1 MNIISRPFAAAC
13 CALAV
18 AFVAQGGPVRADEAS
33 LVVLKVTGVAMKPGD
48 KIPGSQQLTLTDGQT
63 VTLIGPDGKM
73 ILLKGPYAGPAAK
86 VTDVK
91 TASVTDMLA
100 PLVAAAKVETATPG
114 VIRNAAEAG
123 PESTP
128 WVLDSSKG
136 GDFCV
141 HQAVDYDL
149 WRADNG
155 AAETMTIQP
164 VGSSGTPVLVQFEAH
179 KSRAALPDSLTFVD
193 GAKYK
198 LTGAGKTTEITA
210 HTVPETVPLDRT
222 AAAWFMSDH
231 CEVQAKALLK
241 TL

>member
-1 MNIISRPFAAAC
+1 MNVMSRPTAAAF
-13 CALAV
+13 CALAI
-18 AFVAQGGPVRADEAS
+18 AFVAFGSPARADEPS
-33 LVVLKVTGVAMKPGD
+33 LVVLKVAGVALKPGD
-48 KIPGSQQLTLTDGQT
+48 KIPGSQKLTLAAGQN
-63 VTLIGPDGKM
+63 VSLIGPDGKM
-73 ILLKGPYAGPAAK
+73 IVIQGPYDGPAAK
-86 VTDVK
+86 VADVK
-91 TASVTDMLA
+91 SASVTDMLG
-100 PLVAAAKVETATPG
+100 PLVASAKVETATPG
-114 VIRNAAEAG
+114 VIRAATEAG
-123 PESTP
+123 PDSTP

-149 WRADNG
+149 WRADSG
-155 AAETMTIQP
+155 AADTVTIQAES
-164 VGSSGTPVLVQFEAH
+164 GSSAPVLVQFDAH

-198 LTGAGKTTEITA
+198 LTADGKTTEITA

-231 CEVQAKALLK
+231 CEAQAKALLK

>member
-1 MNIISRPFAAAC
+1 MNILSRPSAAAF
-13 CALAV
+13 CALAI
-18 AFVAQGGPVRADEAS
+18 AFATSAQAEEPS
-33 LVVLKVTGVAMKPGD
+33 LVVLKVAGVAMKPGD
-48 KIPGSQQLTLTDGQT
+48 KIPGSQQLKLADGQSLS
-63 VTLIGPDGKM
+63 LIGPDGRM
-73 ILLKGPYAGPAAK
+73 ILLKGPYEGPAAK
-86 VTDVK
+86 AVEIK

-114 VIRNAAEAG
+114 VIRSATEAG
-123 PESTP
+123 PESSP

-149 WRADNG
+149 WRADND
-155 AAETMTIQP
+155 AAATVAIQP
-164 VGSSGTPVLVQFEAH
+164 ASGPGAPVLIQFDAR
-179 KSRAALPDSLTFVD
+179 KSRAALPDSLTFID

-198 LTGAGKTTEITA
+198 LTGAGKTVEITA

-231 CEVQAKALLK
+231 CEIQAKALLK

>member
-1 MNIISRPFAAAC
+1 MNVISRPSAAAL
-13 CALAV
+13 CALAI
-18 AFVAQGGPVRADEAS
+18 AFAALGAPARADEPS
-33 LVVLKVTGVAMKPGD
+33 LVVLKVTGATMKPGD
-48 KIPGSQQLTLTDGQT
+48 KIPGSQQLKLTDGQT
-63 VTLIGPDGKM
+63 VSLIGPDGKL
-73 ILLKGPYAGPAAK
+73 ILLKGPYEGPAAK
-86 VTDVK
+86 VTDVQS
-91 TASVTDMLA
+91 ASVTDMLG
-100 PLVAAAKVETATPG
+100 PLVASAKVETATPG

-128 WVLDSSKG
+128 WVLDTSKG

-149 WRADNG
+149 WRADNA
-155 AAETMTIQP
+155 AAETVTIQP
-164 VGSSGTPVLVQFEAH
+164 ANGASPPVLVQFDAH
-179 KSRAALPDSLTFVD
+179 KSRAALPDSMTFVD

-231 CEVQAKALLK
+231 CEAQAKALLK